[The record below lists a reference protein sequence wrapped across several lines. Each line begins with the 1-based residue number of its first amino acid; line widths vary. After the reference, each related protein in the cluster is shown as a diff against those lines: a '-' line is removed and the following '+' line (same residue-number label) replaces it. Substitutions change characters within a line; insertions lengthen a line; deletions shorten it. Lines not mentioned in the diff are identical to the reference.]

1 MEPAEITSRVSVTAQ
16 APQTGRVDATARA
29 VIECAADAIVA
40 FGTDRTVLLWNPA
53 AERMFGWT
61 APEMVGL
68 EPPIIPEE
76 LKAEHN
82 AVLERVRGGGQ
93 ISFATRRIRKDGSA
107 LDLRIDTSALIAA
120 NGEVTGWVNV
130 CHQVGEDD
138 VARHYMAER
147 ARVVRRLGDVVADMN
162 AQRDLGSVLDRIA
175 ASLRELTGADAG
187 GFVIIEGD
195 RLRLVSMSGLPDHLR
210 GRTADLASSL
220 VGDLMKSGKTV
231 MMTTGDSGG
240 FDDLIWSALPGL
252 HTIALSLSHVGEQP
266 YGALYALYS
275 RRNLSHVELELLE
288 LLAGHAGV
296 ALTNAMAFEEAIRQ
310 RAHERAVIDGSA
322 DGIAVLDGDGLVR
335 QWNPAAHRLT
345 GVTADDVMGKRPP
358 FEEPEPGAKMTHRL
372 PNGRWLDVLCTA
384 LAGTDERVIDFR
396 DVTAAKELEEAKD
409 LFLATTSHELRTPIT
424 VVQGF
429 ASTLAHRW
437 DQLTDADRR
446 AAVRT
451 IAERAGSLGR
461 LVEQLLLG
469 SRAGADQLPV
479 RNGPFDLAALLT
491 ATVVAFRPLSD
502 KHTVTAAIADDLPA
516 AYGDTMAT
524 DIIVG
529 QLLENAFKYSP
540 QGGEVVVRARAD
552 GGRIEVTVEDE
563 GIGIADGDHERI
575 FERFFQ
581 GEAGDR
587 RRFGGIGIGLY
598 IVRRLAVAQGGEVD
612 ARTRDTGGTIMRLIL
627 QDASVISV

>member
-479 RNGPFDLAALLT
+479 RNGPFDLAALLK
-491 ATVVAFRPLSD
+491 ATVVAFRSLSD
-502 KHTVTAAIADDLPA
+502 KHTLTAAIADDLPA

-587 RRFGGIGIGLY
+587 RRFGGIGIGLF

-627 QDASVISV
+627 QDASVAPV